1 VRTKKHPHNCTYLLF
16 GNVTGW
22 IDVHNRII
30 VTIRIHIVSNQSCP
44 RTDIRVRI
52 EESTPLGIIV
62 AGIEVVKTSFRIEVI
77 AAVAE
82 GVYCRCGSAACGDFS
97 PLDQVP
103 PGIVGI
109 GVNFN
114 TVFVVNSND
123 VALGVGGIEI
133 GLVGHD
139 RTISA
144 DLYDIILSEVERI
157 SGKSVRVA
165 SLAQNDTFGV
175 GQRNMCRRTIC

>member
-1 VRTKKHPHNCTYLLF
+1 MSSALRNLPHWEL
-16 GNVTGW
+16 
-22 IDVHNRII
+22 I
-30 VTIRIHIVSNQSCP
+30 VT
-44 RTDIRVRI
+44 
-52 EESTPLGIIV
+52 
-62 AGIEVVKTSFRIEVI
+62 GIEVVKPCFGIEVI
-77 AAVAE
+77 TAVAE
-82 GVYCRCGSAACGDFS
+82 RVECANGSAACGDFS
-97 PLDQVP
+97 ALDEVP

-109 GVNFN
+109 SIKLGACV
-114 TVFVVNSND
+114 TVNSND
-123 VALGVGGIEI
+123 VALDIGGIEI